1 MNGLVPLIVQKRNSG
16 VKRKTQA
23 RASGEDF
30 LRKVMGTAAR
40 PRIIFFRIDARK
52 ILLPKGLTS
61 FEIPE
66 CAQNLD
72 SRNVTGKILRNND
85 LNRPTL
91 SVLEPC
97 GWD

>member
-30 LRKVMGTAAR
+30 LRKVMGGR
-40 PRIIFFRIDARK
+40 RLGRVYFFRTNARK
-52 ILLPKGLTS
+52 ILLSKGLTS
-61 FEIPE
+61 FEISG
-66 CAQNLD
+66 CAQNPD